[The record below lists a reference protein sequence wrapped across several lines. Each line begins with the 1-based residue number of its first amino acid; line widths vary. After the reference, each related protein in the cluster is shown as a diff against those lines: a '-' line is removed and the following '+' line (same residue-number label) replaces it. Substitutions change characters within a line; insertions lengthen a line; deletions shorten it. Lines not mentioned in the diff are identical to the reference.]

1 MFTLKTG
8 RLEVMSIVL
17 TGTFKTSYM
26 GMVFLLIP
34 PFFSFAIFSSVKI
47 SRFSSSVPSN
57 DLIIL
62 QLEF

>member
-26 GMVFLLIP
+26 DMVFLLIP
-34 PFFSFAIFSSVKI
+34 PFFLLQFFHLL
-47 SRFSSSVPSN
+47 RFQ
-57 DLIIL
+57 DLAAQSPQMI
-62 QLEF
+62 